1 MTIDQE
7 DLLKKAEVTVQAAKA
22 LDAGGYT
29 DSAVSRAYYA
39 MFYVAQALLLEQGL
53 TFSKHGSLL
62 AAFGQHLVKTGRVPA
77 HFHRY
82 LIDAYNVR
90 ITGDYKANSNLLPA
104 DSARMIQQ
112 AEAFV
117 VLANQMLRASAPA
130 PAQPAPAP
138 SDGETETEE

>member
-7 DLLKKAEVTVQAAKA
+7 DLLRKAQLTIAAAAA
-22 LDAGGYT
+22 LHADGYT

-62 AAFGQHLVKTGRVPA
+62 AAFGQHLVKTGRAPA

-82 LIDAYNVR
+82 LIDAYNARV
-90 ITGDYKANSNLLPA
+90 TGDYKAKSNLLPA
-104 DSARMIQQ
+104 DAARLIQQ
-112 AEAFV
+112 AEEFV
-117 VLANQMLRASAPA
+117 ALADQMLRTSAPTQSV
-130 PAQPAPAP
+130 PAIPDEGSEAEPQK
-138 SDGETETEE
+138 